1 MQFDWRNPYPT
12 VRSPLMARNAV
23 ATSQPLAAQ
32 AGLRMLLKGGN
43 AIDAAIAAAAA
54 LTVVEPISN
63 GLGSDNF
70 AIVWDGKELHGMN
83 SSGVAPAGWSKAY
96 FDQKHG
102 GQIPLRGFDAVTV
115 PGAVAGWAALSERF
129 GALPFADLLE
139 PAIELAEQGFA
150 LGPRLHALL
159 VQDTALRD
167 DPVARAYFFDARG
180 QPHPVGHRLRNP
192 ELAQVLR
199 QVAAI
204 GPLALVEGPV
214 ARAIVEKVRNHPRL
228 PGSLAQE
235 DLRNYQPREREALCH
250 PLRTGGRWVRMCGF
264 PPPSSGG
271 LAVGQILG
279 LLSRTPQAIAST
291 GVRPK
296 PS

>member
-139 PAIELAEQGFA
+139 PAIELAEGGAAVAMHVAIIGALVWVMYGLGAIVGPVSYGFLADQLGARSSIRLVLVVQALPAFDGHVA
-150 LGPRLHALL
+150 LGGFNEKR
-159 VQDTALRD
+159 V
-167 DPVARAYFFDARG
+167 FW
-180 QPHPVGHRLRNP
+180 VGHNFLSWLGRRWHCGYSIAA
-192 ELAQVLR
+192 LA
-199 QVAAI
+199 
-204 GPLALVEGPV
+204 
-214 ARAIVEKVRNHPRL
+214 
-228 PGSLAQE
+228 
-235 DLRNYQPREREALCH
+235 
-250 PLRTGGRWVRMCGF
+250 
-264 PPPSSGG
+264 
-271 LAVGQILG
+271 
-279 LLSRTPQAIAST
+279 ASAT
-291 GVRPK
+291 CMYYK
-296 PS
+296 PFWFG